1 MSSNIQTKRII
12 LHMDMDAF
20 FAAIEQRD
28 HPEYKAKPVIVGA
41 DPKGGKGR
49 GVVSTCSYEARKFGV
64 HSAMPI
70 SQAYKLCPHGIYVWP
85 NGRLYQQ
92 VSKEIFNLLYEFTD
106 AIEPL
111 SIDEAFMDVTG
122 SVKLFGDGPEIAA
135 KIKKRIKDEIRLT
148 ASVGVAP
155 NKYLAKIASD
165 LKKPDGL
172 VVVNPDKID
181 EFLAPLDISRLWG
194 AGIKTQAVLK
204 KMGIHTIG
212 DLFSFP
218 KQILEKR
225 LGKLGD
231 HFYNLAHGIDPR
243 RVECDEIVKSIS
255 NEHTFGRDVID
266 VRVLYKT
273 ILQLSEKVGYRLR
286 KKELQG
292 RTLHLKL
299 RYENFST
306 ITRNKTLN
314 SAIDSTQLIYS
325 IVKELFDNNYQ
336 RGRKVRL
343 LGVGISGFK
352 NEQGD
357 QLSLF
362 DNQVKKHDRIDQL
375 QDALTNRFGKHIIS
389 RAESMNG
396 KKYDDWD

>member
-1 MSSNIQTKRII
+1 
-12 LHMDMDAF
+12 MDMDAF
-20 FAAIEQRD
+20 FAAVEQRD
-28 HPEYKAKPVIVGA
+28 HPEYQGKPVIVGA
-41 DPKGGKGR
+41 DPKEGKGR

-70 SQAYKLCPHGIYVWP
+70 SQAYKLCPKGIYVWP

-122 SVKLFGDGPEIAA
+122 SVKLFGSGPEIAA
-135 KIKKRIKDEIRLT
+135 KIKKRIKNETRLT

-165 LKKPDGL
+165 LEKPDGL
-172 VVVNPDKID
+172 VLVDADKID

-194 AGIKTQAVLK
+194 AGIKTQTVLK

-212 DLFSFP
+212 DLFNFP
-218 KQILEKR
+218 KEILEKK

-231 HFYNLAHGIDPR
+231 HFYNLAHGIDTR
-243 RVECDEIVKSIS
+243 RVESDEVVKSIS
-255 NEHTFGRDVID
+255 NEHTFGQDVLD
-266 VRVLYKT
+266 VNLLHKT
-273 ILQLSEKVGYRLR
+273 IFQLSEKVGYRLR
-286 KKELQG
+286 NKKLQG
-292 RTLHLKL
+292 RTVHLKL
-299 RYENFST
+299 RYDNFST

-314 SAIDSTQLIYS
+314 SAVDSTQMIYS
-325 IVKELFDNNYQ
+325 VVKDLFNNNYQ
-336 RGRKVRL
+336 QGRKVRL
-343 LGVGISGFK
+343 VGVGISGFM

-362 DNQVKKHDRIDQL
+362 DNQIKKHDRIDQL
-375 QDALTNRFGKHIIS
+375 QDALTNRFGKRIIS
-389 RAESMNG
+389 RAESMDSKN
-396 KKYDDWD
+396 YDWD

>member
-1 MSSNIQTKRII
+1 MNNNLTNRII

-28 HPEYKAKPVIVGA
+28 HPEYRGKPVIVGA

-111 SIDEAFMDVTG
+111 SIDEAFLDVTG
-122 SVKLFGDGPEIAA
+122 SIKLFGDGPEIAA
-135 KIKKRIKDEIRLT
+135 KIKKRIKDEIKLT
-148 ASVGVAP
+148 ASIGVAP
-155 NKYLAKIASD
+155 NKYLAKMASD
-165 LKKPDGL
+165 LEKPDGL
-172 VVVNPDKID
+172 VVVHPDKID

-194 AGIKTQAVLK
+194 AGIKTQATLK
-204 KMGIHTIG
+204 RMGIYTIG
-212 DLFSFP
+212 DLFKYP
-218 KQILEKR
+218 RDILEKKM
-225 LGKLGD
+225 GKLGD

-243 RVECDEIVKSIS
+243 HVEIDEIVKSIS
-255 NEHTFGRDVID
+255 NEHTFAHDINDVNI
-266 VRVLYKT
+266 LYKT

-286 KKELQG
+286 KKGLQG
-292 RTLHLKL
+292 RTIHLKL

-306 ITRNKTLN
+306 ITRNKTLA
-314 SAIDSTQLIYS
+314 SAIDSTQVLFSVI
-325 IVKELFDNNYQ
+325 KELFDNNYQ
-336 RGRKVRL
+336 QGRKVRL

-352 NEQGD
+352 NEEGD

-362 DNQVKKHDRIDQL
+362 DNQIKKHDRLDQL

-389 RAESMNG
+389 RAESLNG
-396 KKYDDWD
+396 NNHYDWD

>member
-1 MSSNIQTKRII
+1 MTDKNQSNRII

-28 HPEYKAKPVIVGA
+28 HPEYLGKPVIVGA
-41 DPKGGKGR
+41 DPKNGKGR

-70 SQAYKLCPHGIYVWP
+70 SQAYKLCPHGIYIWP

-122 SVKLFGDGPEIAA
+122 SVRLFGDGPEIAA
-135 KIKKRIKDEIRLT
+135 KIKKRIKDEVKLT

-165 LKKPDGL
+165 LQKPDGL
-172 VVVNPDKID
+172 VVVLPDKID
-181 EFLAPLDISRLWG
+181 QFLAPLDISRLWG
-194 AGIKTQAVLK
+194 AGIKTQVTLK
-204 KMGIHTIG
+204 KMGINTIG
-212 DLFSFP
+212 DLFKYP
-218 KQILEKR
+218 KDILEKK

-243 RVECDEIVKSIS
+243 RVETDENVKSIS
-255 NEHTFGRDVID
+255 NEHTFGKDVLNID
-266 VRVLYKT
+266 VLYKT

-286 KKELQG
+286 NKNLQG

-299 RYENFST
+299 RYDNFST

-314 SAIDSTQLIYS
+314 SAIDSTQTIFAT
-325 IVKELFDNNYQ
+325 IKELFDNNYQ
-336 RGRKVRL
+336 NGRKVRL
-343 LGVGISGFK
+343 LGVGISGFMADD
-352 NEQGD
+352 GD

-362 DNQVKKHDRIDQL
+362 DPRVKKHDRIDQL
-375 QDALTNRFGKHIIS
+375 QDALTNRFGKQIIS
-389 RAESMNG
+389 RAESLRDKTNF
-396 KKYDDWD
+396 DWD

>member
-1 MSSNIQTKRII
+1 MKNSII

-20 FAAIEQRD
+20 FAAVEQRD
-28 HPEYKAKPVIVGA
+28 HPEYRGKPVIVGA

-49 GVVSTCSYEARKFGV
+49 GVVSTCSYEARKFGI

-70 SQAYKLCPHGIYVWP
+70 SQAYRLCPQGIYVWP

-92 VSKEIFNLLYEFTD
+92 VSKDIFNLLYEFTD

-135 KIKKRIKDEIRLT
+135 KIKKRILKEINLT
-148 ASVGVAP
+148 ASIGVAP

-165 LKKPDGL
+165 LEKPDGL
-172 VVVNPDKID
+172 VVVNPEKID
-181 EFLAPLDISRLWG
+181 AFLAPLDISRLWG
-194 AGIKTQAVLK
+194 AGVKTQAILK
-204 KMGIHTIG
+204 KMGINTIG
-212 DLFSFP
+212 DLFRFP
-218 KQILEKR
+218 KEILEQK

-243 RVECDEIVKSIS
+243 SVQSDEVIKSIS
-255 NEHTFGRDVID
+255 NEHTFSMDVID
-266 VRVLYKT
+266 TKILYKRL
-273 ILQLSEKVGYRLR
+273 LQLSEKVGYRLR
-286 KKELQG
+286 KKEFQG
-292 RTLHLKL
+292 RTVHLKL

-306 ITRNKTLN
+306 ITRNKTLT
-314 SAIDSTQLIYS
+314 SAIDSTKMLYTI
-325 IVKELFDNNYQ
+325 IKELFDNNYQ
-336 RGRKVRL
+336 KGRKVRL
-343 LGVGISGFK
+343 LGVGISGFQ
-352 NEQGD
+352 NEPGD

-375 QDALTNRFGKHIIS
+375 QDALTNRFGKQIIS
-389 RAESMNG
+389 RAESLDDKN
-396 KKYDDWD
+396 YYDWD

>member
-1 MSSNIQTKRII
+1 MNNNLTNRII

-20 FAAIEQRD
+20 FAAVEQRD
-28 HPEYKAKPVIVGA
+28 HPEYRGKPVIVGA

-92 VSKEIFNLLYEFTD
+92 VSKEIFNLLYGFTD

-111 SIDEAFMDVTG
+111 SIDEAFLDVTG
-122 SVKLFGDGPEIAA
+122 SIKLFGDGPEIAA
-135 KIKKRIKDEIRLT
+135 KIKKRIKDEIKLT
-148 ASVGVAP
+148 ASIGVAP
-155 NKYLAKIASD
+155 NKYLAKMASD
-165 LKKPDGL
+165 LEKPDGL
-172 VVVNPDKID
+172 VVVHPDKID

-194 AGIKTQAVLK
+194 AGIKTQATLK

-212 DLFSFP
+212 DLFKYP
-218 KQILEKR
+218 RDILEKKM
-225 LGKLGD
+225 GKLGD

-243 RVECDEIVKSIS
+243 HVEIDEIVKSIS
-255 NEHTFGRDVID
+255 NEHTFAHDINDVNI
-266 VRVLYKT
+266 LYKT

-286 KKELQG
+286 KKGLQG
-292 RTLHLKL
+292 RTIHLKL

-306 ITRNKTLN
+306 ITRNKTLA
-314 SAIDSTQLIYS
+314 SAIDSTQVLFSVI
-325 IVKELFDNNYQ
+325 KELFDNNYQ
-336 RGRKVRL
+336 QGRKVRL

-352 NEQGD
+352 NEEGD

-362 DNQVKKHDRIDQL
+362 DNQIKKHDRLDQL

-389 RAESMNG
+389 RAESLNG
-396 KKYDDWD
+396 NNHYDWD

>member
-1 MSSNIQTKRII
+1 MNNNLTNRII

-20 FAAIEQRD
+20 FAAVEQRD
-28 HPEYKAKPVIVGA
+28 HPEYRGKPVIVGA

-111 SIDEAFMDVTG
+111 SIDEAFLDVTG
-122 SVKLFGDGPEIAA
+122 SIKLFGDGPEIAA
-135 KIKKRIKDEIRLT
+135 KIKKRIKDEIELT
-148 ASVGVAP
+148 ASIGVAP
-155 NKYLAKIASD
+155 NKYLAKMASD
-165 LKKPDGL
+165 LEKPDGL
-172 VVVNPDKID
+172 VVVHPDKID

-194 AGIKTQAVLK
+194 AGIKTQATLK

-212 DLFSFP
+212 DLFKYP
-218 KQILEKR
+218 RDILEKKM
-225 LGKLGD
+225 GKLGD

-243 RVECDEIVKSIS
+243 HVEIDEIVKSIS
-255 NEHTFGRDVID
+255 NEHTFAHDINDVNI
-266 VRVLYKT
+266 LYKT

-286 KKELQG
+286 KKGLQG
-292 RTLHLKL
+292 RTIHLKL

-306 ITRNKTLN
+306 ITRNKTLA
-314 SAIDSTQLIYS
+314 SAIDSTQVLFSVI
-325 IVKELFDNNYQ
+325 KELFDNNYQ
-336 RGRKVRL
+336 QGRKVRL

-352 NEQGD
+352 NEEGD

-362 DNQVKKHDRIDQL
+362 DNQIKKHDRLDQL

-389 RAESMNG
+389 RAESLNG
-396 KKYDDWD
+396 NNHYDWD

>member
-1 MSSNIQTKRII
+1 MNNNLTKRII

-20 FAAIEQRD
+20 FAAVEQRD
-28 HPEYKAKPVIVGA
+28 HPEYRGKPVIVGA

-111 SIDEAFMDVTG
+111 SIDEAFLDVTG
-122 SVKLFGDGPEIAA
+122 SIKLFGDGPEIAA
-135 KIKKRIKDEIRLT
+135 KIKKRIKDEIKLT
-148 ASVGVAP
+148 ASIGVAP
-155 NKYLAKIASD
+155 NKYLAKMASD
-165 LKKPDGL
+165 LEKPDGL
-172 VVVNPDKID
+172 VVVHPDKID

-194 AGIKTQAVLK
+194 AGIKTQATLK

-212 DLFSFP
+212 DLFKYP
-218 KQILEKR
+218 RDILEKKM
-225 LGKLGD
+225 GKLGD

-243 RVECDEIVKSIS
+243 HVEIDEIVKSIS
-255 NEHTFGRDVID
+255 NEHTFAHDINDVNI
-266 VRVLYKT
+266 LYKT

-286 KKELQG
+286 KKGLQG
-292 RTLHLKL
+292 RTIHLKL

-306 ITRNKTLN
+306 ITRNKTLA
-314 SAIDSTQLIYS
+314 SAIDSTQVLFSVI
-325 IVKELFDNNYQ
+325 KELLDNNYQ
-336 RGRKVRL
+336 QGRKVRL

-352 NEQGD
+352 NEEGD

-362 DNQVKKHDRIDQL
+362 DNQIKRHDRLDQL

-389 RAESMNG
+389 RAESLKGNNH
-396 KKYDDWD
+396 YDWD

>member
-1 MSSNIQTKRII
+1 MNNNLTNRII

-20 FAAIEQRD
+20 FAAVEQRD
-28 HPEYKAKPVIVGA
+28 HPEYRGKPVIVGA

-111 SIDEAFMDVTG
+111 SIDEAFLDVTG
-122 SVKLFGDGPEIAA
+122 SIKLFGDGPEIAA
-135 KIKKRIKDEIRLT
+135 KIKKRIKDEIKLT
-148 ASVGVAP
+148 ASIGVAP
-155 NKYLAKIASD
+155 NKYLAKMASD
-165 LKKPDGL
+165 LEKPDGL
-172 VVVNPDKID
+172 VVVHPDKID

-194 AGIKTQAVLK
+194 AGIKTQATLK
-204 KMGIHTIG
+204 RMGIYTIG
-212 DLFSFP
+212 DLFKYP
-218 KQILEKR
+218 RDILEKKM
-225 LGKLGD
+225 GKLGD

-243 RVECDEIVKSIS
+243 HVEIDEIVKSIS
-255 NEHTFGRDVID
+255 NEHTFAHDINDVNI
-266 VRVLYKT
+266 LYKT

-286 KKELQG
+286 KKGLQG
-292 RTLHLKL
+292 RTIHLKL

-306 ITRNKTLN
+306 ITRNKTLA
-314 SAIDSTQLIYS
+314 SAIDSTQVLFSVI
-325 IVKELFDNNYQ
+325 KELLDNNYQ
-336 RGRKVRL
+336 QGRKVRL

-352 NEQGD
+352 NEEGD

-362 DNQVKKHDRIDQL
+362 DNQIKRHDRLDQL

-389 RAESMNG
+389 RAESLKGNNH
-396 KKYDDWD
+396 YDWD

>member
-1 MSSNIQTKRII
+1 
-12 LHMDMDAF
+12 
-20 FAAIEQRD
+20 
-28 HPEYKAKPVIVGA
+28 
-41 DPKGGKGR
+41 
-49 GVVSTCSYEARKFGV
+49 
-64 HSAMPI
+64 
-70 SQAYKLCPHGIYVWP
+70 CPHGIYVWP

-122 SVKLFGDGPEIAA
+122 SVKLFGSGPEIAD
-135 KIKKRIKDEIRLT
+135 KIKKRIKNDIRLT

-165 LKKPDGL
+165 LEKPDGL
-172 VVVNPDKID
+172 VVVDLDKID
-181 EFLAPLDISRLWG
+181 DFLAPLDISRLWG
-194 AGIKTQAVLK
+194 AGIKTQAILK

-218 KQILEKR
+218 KEILEKR
-225 LGKLGD
+225 LGKLGE

-243 RVECDEIVKSIS
+243 KVESGENVKSIS
-255 NEHTFGRDVID
+255 NEHTFGQDVMN
-266 VRVLYKT
+266 VKMLHKT

-286 KKELQG
+286 KKVLQG
-292 RTLHLKL
+292 RTVHLKL

-314 SAIDSTQLIYS
+314 SAIDSTQVIYS
-325 IVKELFDNNYQ
+325 VVKELFDNNYQ
-336 RGRKVRL
+336 QGRKVRL

-352 NEQGD
+352 NV
-357 QLSLF
+357 SIVLF
-362 DNQVKKHDRIDQL
+362 SSVWRSYCFD
-375 QDALTNRFGKHIIS
+375 
-389 RAESMNG
+389 
-396 KKYDDWD
+396 